1 MSAANAVRHTA
12 GDKGGVGLED
22 LFERL
27 EHVSWVKTI
36 SETGWMYSTFS
47 VIHYF
52 TIFVMVGTIVLV
64 DLRVLG
70 LAGRRQNLRVMAAQL
85 FPWMWA
91 SFGLAVLS
99 GFIEFSTGA
108 GDFFPDKVF
117 RTKMV
122 VILLAVIFAAIVQRG
137 IPKWGELPSVP
148 WSGKAL
154 ALVSLLLWLG
164 AILAGVEIAA
174 ISGLG

>member
-1 MSAANAVRHTA
+1 M
-12 GDKGGVGLED
+12 ED

-70 LAGRRQNLRVMAAQL
+70 LAGRRQNLKIMAGQL

-91 SFGLAVLS
+91 SFALAVLS
-99 GFIEFSTGA
+99 GFVEFSTGA
-108 GDFFPDKVF
+108 GDFFPDTVF
-117 RTKMV
+117 RVKMV
-122 VILLAVIFAAIVQRG
+122 VILLAVIFAAVVQRS
-137 IPKWGELPSVP
+137 IPKWGELPAIP
-148 WSGKAL
+148 WSAKLVAL
-154 ALVSLLLWLG
+154 LSLLLWLG

>member
-1 MSAANAVRHTA
+1 M
-12 GDKGGVGLED
+12 ED

-70 LAGRRQNLRVMAAQL
+70 LAGRRQNLKVLAGQL
-85 FPWMWA
+85 FPWMWTA
-91 SFGLAVLS
+91 FGLAVFS
-99 GFIEFSTGA
+99 GFIEFTASA
-108 GDFFPDKVF
+108 GDYFPDKVF
-117 RTKMV
+117 RVKML
-122 VILLAVIFAAIVQRG
+122 VILLAVIFAILVQRG
-137 IPKWGELPSVP
+137 IRKWGELPSIPRSAKV
-148 WSGKAL
+148 L
-154 ALVSLLLWLG
+154 ALISLLLWLG
-164 AILAGVEIAA
+164 AILAGTEIAA

>member
-1 MSAANAVRHTA
+1 MQ
-12 GDKGGVGLED
+12 D

-27 EHVSWVKTI
+27 EHVSWVSAI
-36 SETGWMYSTFS
+36 GSTGWMYSTAS

-52 TIFVMVGTIVLV
+52 TLFILVGTIVLV

-70 LAGRRQNLRVMAAQL
+70 VAGRRQNLTTLAGQL
-85 FPWMWA
+85 FPWMWV

-99 GFIEFSTGA
+99 GFIEFATGA

-117 RTKMV
+117 RVKMLMIV
-122 VILLAVIFAAIVQRG
+122 LALIFTVIVQRKVPRWG
-137 IPKWGELPSVP
+137 QLPAIPAGAKL
-148 WSGKAL
+148 L
-154 ALVSLLLWLG
+154 AFISLLLWIG
-164 AILAGVEIAA
+164 TILAGVEIAA